1 MKKNKLLIALAIA
14 ASSGVAM
21 ADEDKVNYS
30 FGLKSWNHKL
40 KDDVTTKNTSATI
53 LSATAKKEIIL

>member
-21 ADEDKVNYS
+21 ADEDK
-30 FGLKSWNHKL
+30 GLITVL
-40 KDDVTTKNTSATI
+40 G
-53 LSATAKKEIIL
+53 